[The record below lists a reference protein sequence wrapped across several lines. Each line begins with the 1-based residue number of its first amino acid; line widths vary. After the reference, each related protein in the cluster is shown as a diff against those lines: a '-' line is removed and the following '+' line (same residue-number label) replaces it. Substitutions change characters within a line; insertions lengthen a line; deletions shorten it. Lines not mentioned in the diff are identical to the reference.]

1 MRQSVLTR
9 EYDDDV
15 QRFIMNAAMELRSY
29 SGIHHDTRVRMEP
42 YVRMAEE
49 IFLTA
54 HRLADREIIWKVPA
68 KTKTP
73 EQWFNLISGL
83 YLTVPAYDDHDK
95 KMPWYKKVTLYFKRI
110 RE

>member
-1 MRQSVLTR
+1 MRQSVLTH
-9 EYDDDV
+9 EYNDEV
-15 QRFIMNAAMELRSY
+15 QRFIMNAAMGLRGQ
-29 SGIHHDTRVRMEP
+29 SGIPHDTRVRMEP

-54 HRLADREIIWKVPA
+54 HRLSDQEIIWKVPA

-83 YLTVPAYDDHDK
+83 NVSLPHYYDHGN
-95 KMPWYKKVTLYFKRI
+95 KMPWYKKLTLFFRKI
-110 RE
+110 KK